1 MTRIVTV
8 LCGILL
14 AGCQQP
20 IMSTTTTAAPIGNV
34 ENGNAAS
41 EAFLAQQL
49 AALKPGSQCTVT
61 LTDSDWEYTREVTG
75 TVASAA
81 EGGVVLSDAEEIIT
95 GRAASGVP
103 MNNIPYVNRL
113 FKNTGVGVVR
123 KPLGTHTLTAKQIQ
137 DVQSDE

>member
-1 MTRIVTV
+1 MTRIVPV
-8 LCGILL
+8 LCAILL

-20 IMSTTTTAAPIGNV
+20 IMTATTAAPIGNV
-34 ENGNAAS
+34 DSDTAAS

-61 LTDSDWEYTREVTG
+61 LADSDWEYTREVTG

-81 EGGVVLSDAEEIIT
+81 EGVVVLSDAEEIIT

-103 MNNIPYVNRL
+103 MSNIPYVNRL

-123 KPLGTHTLTAKQIQ
+123 KPLGTQTLTAKQIQ